1 MAGETAIRAYAN
13 CDDAY
18 VAWRLP
24 KRVPKCRGFA
34 LYRERKGKQPEP
46 VETFVPWAGTPP
58 PETAQHVKSTIWPIQ
73 RFMWSDFGV
82 RSGDVVRYRAVPM
95 VGKAGELDPDDAH
108 ATGWSDWVHVGPH
121 AERGVQ
127 AWFNRGVLATQALAR
142 RLGESEQPWT
152 KQLRQIIATPKNPVR
167 DYLSGDLR
175 PALLNLLDEVHKDG
189 GRIRAALFEL
199 DDPELI
205 GALTRLGKRAEVI
218 LANGTGGKE
227 DENKDSRA
235 TLRDADVQVFNRMT
249 GDRLA
254 HNKFLVRLNGDG
266 EPTAVWTGST
276 NWEMTGLCTQVN
288 NGLLVSDRDV
298 AKNYD
303 AQWTAL
309 RKAKNEFPDSLVD
322 GNAQPRDATVSQPG
336 DDPDVETS
344 AWFVPVHDQVDLG
357 SARER
362 IEAAEEGILFLAF
375 NPGKSGTL
383 IHDAMSK
390 ATSDGTG
397 LYIHGV
403 LNQDPETGKGKQ
415 PPIKLIQRGQLD
427 EADPDIVLP
436 AAVDE
441 RFASWEKE
449 IKQLNLVMVH
459 SKVIVVDPFGEK
471 PVVMT
476 GSHNLGP
483 RASRKND
490 DNLLIVEDA
499 PRLAEAYAVNIMA
512 IYNAYRWRYLRSH
525 KAKAQ
530 GNDWAGLVDSD
541 DWQEEHF
548 EAPRQRELRFWLG
561 EG

>member
-1 MAGETAIRAYAN
+1 MAGENAIRAYAN

-24 KRVPKCRGFA
+24 KRVPKCGGFA
-34 LYRERKGKQPEP
+34 LNRERKGEKP
-46 VETFVPWAGTPP
+46 VPVDTFVPWAGTPP
-58 PETAQHVKSTIWPIQ
+58 PETVQHVKSTEWPIQ

-95 VGKAGELDPDDAH
+95 VGKAGALEPDDDQ
-108 ATGWSDWVHVGPH
+108 ATRWSDWVHVGPH
-121 AERGVQ
+121 AERGLQ
-127 AWFNRGVLATQALAR
+127 AWFNRGVLATQSLAR
-142 RLGESEQPWT
+142 RLGKSEQPWT
-152 KQLRQIIATPKNPVR
+152 KQLKQIIATPKDPVR

-175 PALLNLLDEVHKDG
+175 PALLGLLDEVHADG
-189 GRIRAALFEL
+189 GRVRAALFEL

-205 GALTRLGKRAEVI
+205 AALTRLGERAEVV

-227 DENKDSRA
+227 DENKESRK
-235 TLRDADVQVFNRMT
+235 TLHDAGVQVFKRMT

-254 HNKFLVRLNGDG
+254 HNKFLVRLNKDG
-266 EPTAVWTGST
+266 VPVAVWTGST

-288 NGLLVSDRDV
+288 NALLVRDRDV

-309 RKAKNEFPDSLVD
+309 RKAGNEFPDTLVD
-322 GNAQPRDATVSQPG
+322 GNGHSHDATVSQPG

-344 AWFVPVHDQVDLG
+344 AWFVPVHDQVDLS
-357 SARER
+357 SARDR
-362 IEAAEEGILFLAF
+362 IEAAKQGILFLAF

-383 IHDAMSK
+383 IHDAMSR

-403 LNQDPETGKGKQ
+403 LNQDPGNAKGEEAGVS
-415 PPIKLIQRGQLD
+415 LIHRGQLD

-441 RFASWEKE
+441 RFATWEKE
-449 IKQLNLVMVH
+449 IKQYNIVMVH
-459 SKVIVVDPFGEK
+459 SKVIVIDPFGDK

-483 RASRKND
+483 RASKQND

-499 PRLAEAYAVNIMA
+499 PRLAAAYAVNIMA
-512 IYNAYRWRYLRSH
+512 IYNAYRWRYLRSD
-525 KAKAQ
+525 KAKQ
-530 GNDWAGLVDSD
+530 KGDDWAGLVDSD
-541 DWQEEHF
+541 DWQDDQF
-548 EAPRQRELRFWLG
+548 EAARQRELRFWLG